1 MINNEVVVIIIIIYF
16 LFLVLTKNKK
26 KDLNTE
32 NKDTIYVLLRVKDTN
47 LEQIENFL
55 RSFQKQN
62 LNNKKLIIMNDQE
75 EFEKYFIVYCD
86 NNKNTDLYSSKK
98 LDESIMNLILGDL
111 DLEQNQIVLTCESD
125 DYFEDNNLLNL
136 IINNKIK
143 SFHQSKLSGNQP
155 KYYYYQKN

>member
-16 LFLVLTKNKK
+16 LFLVLTKNQK

-32 NKDTIYVLLRVKDTN
+32 NKDTIYVLLRVKDNN
-47 LEQIENFL
+47 LEQIEKFL

-62 LNNKKLIIMNDQE
+62 INNKKLIIMNDQE

-98 LDESIMNLILGDL
+98 LNQSIMDLILGDL
-111 DLEQNQIVLTCESD
+111 DLQQNQIVLTCESD

-143 SFHQSKLSGNQP
+143 SFHQSKLSDNQP

>member
-16 LFLVLTKNKK
+16 LFLVLTKNQK

-32 NKDTIYVLLRVKDTN
+32 NKDTIYVLLRVKDNN
-47 LEQIENFL
+47 LEQIEKFL

-62 LNNKKLIIMNDQE
+62 INNKKLIIMNDQE

-98 LDESIMNLILGDL
+98 LNQSIMDLILGDL
-111 DLEQNQIVLTCESD
+111 DLQQNQIVLTCESD
-125 DYFEDNNLLNL
+125 DYFEDNNLFNL

-143 SFHQSKLSGNQP
+143 SFHQSKLSDNQP